1 MVIRV
6 YVCKELKK
14 IIPIF
19 LALAILSQSLVQ
31 VGIGVYYQLNKQ
43 YIAKQ
48 LCENKNNP
56 KMGCNGHC
64 YLVKQLKKAEE
75 NEKKQSTQIAKAK
88 EEISCNTQFKFTTN
102 LNITLADCLFLAP
115 DSHQYLADFNRETV
129 KPPSA

>member
-1 MVIRV
+1 MTLV
-6 YVCKELKK
+6 
-14 IIPIF
+14 
-19 LALAILSQSLVQ
+19 ILSQSLVQ

-75 NEKKQSTQIAKAK
+75 NEKKQSTQIVKAK
-88 EEISCNTQFKFTTN
+88 EEIACNIQFKFSSN
-102 LNITLADCLFLAP
+102 LNTTVEECFFLVP
-115 DSHQYLADFNRETV
+115 DSHLYLADFNHKTV

>member
-1 MVIRV
+1 M
-6 YVCKELKK
+6 
-14 IIPIF
+14 
-19 LALAILSQSLVQ
+19 ALAILSQSLVQ

-75 NEKKQSTQIAKAK
+75 NEKKQSSQIAKAK
-88 EEISCNTQFKFTTN
+88 EEIACNTQFKFTSN
-102 LNITLADCLFLAP
+102 LNTTVEDCVFLAP
-115 DSHQYLADFNRETV
+115 SSHQYLADFNCETV